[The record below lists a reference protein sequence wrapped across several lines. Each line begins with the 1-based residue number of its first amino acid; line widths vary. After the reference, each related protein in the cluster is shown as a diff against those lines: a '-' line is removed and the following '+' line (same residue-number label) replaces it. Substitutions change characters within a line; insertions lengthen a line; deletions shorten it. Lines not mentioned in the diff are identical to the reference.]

1 MSIFSKELQKA
12 KITINKETKVLTGI
26 SERFSAERFFQW
38 DDIRVINLLPF
49 FNTTNGF
56 GV

>member
-12 KITINKETKVLTGI
+12 KITINKQKVLTGI